1 MSESEE
7 RYTVIVAALTAEP
20 GVTQSTNR
28 GFAKN
33 GLKVG
38 GKLFAC
44 VPQRG
49 GLLLKLPRA
58 RVDWLSDS
66 GDGERFDPG
75 HGRVMKEWVVVKTT
89 ATADWLELAREAMVF
104 VRKGAF

>member
-1 MSESEE
+1 MTESEE
-7 RYTVIVAALTAEP
+7 RYSAIVTALVGLH
-20 GVTQSTNR
+20 GVTLGADR

-49 GLLLKLPRA
+49 GLLLKLPKA
-58 RVDWLSDS
+58 RVDWLNDA

-75 HGRVMKEWVVVKTT
+75 HGRPLKEWVVVRTT
-89 ATADWLELAREAMVF
+89 SMADWLDLAREAMTF
-104 VRKGAF
+104 VGGAE

>member
-1 MSESEE
+1 MTESEQ
-7 RYTVIVAALTAEP
+7 RYAAIVVALLGQP
-20 GVTQSTNR
+20 GVTQGANR

-33 GLKVG
+33 GLKIG

-66 GDGERFDPG
+66 GDGARFDPG
-75 HGRVMKEWVVVKTT
+75 HGRVMKEWVVVKIT

-104 VRKGAF
+104 VGGAG